1 MIGKSGKFAQQNI
14 IRQLGTIKQQFNLI
28 DIKNDHLVYLKDP
41 KGKLPFMRE
50 IITDKGQKGIVLKL

>member
-14 IRQLGTIKQQFNLI
+14 IRQLGTIKQQFSVI

-41 KGKLPFMRE
+41 KEKLPFMRE
-50 IITDKGQKGIVLKL
+50 IITEKG